1 MQTDPAQVYQPEADT
16 YLLLSAAMHEVRPTD
31 RVIEIG
37 TGSGLIAS
45 QLALRAQVVATDIS
59 PHAVM
64 AARGWGAEVVRA
76 DLFFGLRGPFDLIVF
91 NPPYLPTLPEERMDD
106 WLEYALDGG
115 ESGRTVIDR
124 FLVEAD
130 SALCPQG
137 RILLL
142 VSSLT
147 GLSEVLGTAAACGYR
162 AKVVADQ
169 AVEDEILYVLRLER
183 PEGRPGVMQRIE

>member
-1 MQTDPAQVYQPEADT
+1 
-16 YLLLSAAMHEVRPTD
+16 
-31 RVIEIG
+31 
-37 TGSGLIAS
+37 
-45 QLALRAQVVATDIS
+45 
-59 PHAVM
+59 
-64 AARGWGAEVVRA
+64 
-76 DLFFGLRGPFDLIVF
+76 
-91 NPPYLPTLPEERMDD
+91 
-106 WLEYALDGG
+106 
-115 ESGRTVIDR
+115 
-124 FLVEAD
+124 VEAD